1 MGGEMGKKGKVGG
14 KLTITMNDSLDEK
27 MLRAPGVPRY
37 RRRGVYG
44 GNKQINSR
52 STQTKLNKSSARNP
66 TTARELNQNPHTA
79 WDNVVD
85 VIEVARSD
93 EYSQANQHELW
104 S

>member
-1 MGGEMGKKGKVGG
+1 MGKKGKVGG

-66 TTARELNQNPHTA
+66 TTARELNQNPSVCSSAEWPIRPYKSIKGRAAWIENTA
-79 WDNVVD
+79 
-85 VIEVARSD
+85 
-93 EYSQANQHELW
+93 
-104 S
+104 